1 MAAINRVGR
10 LEEEN
15 KALQDEIAELKL
27 QQLSHK
33 KEHDSKDS
41 VYRLKTVVG
50 LLVQNVTNCTPY

>member
-33 KEHDSKDS
+33 KEHDTQAVRIVCID
-41 VYRLKTVVG
+41 
-50 LLVQNVTNCTPY
+50 